1 MKLNYSN
8 LNEKLDEIRDK
19 IKKESESF
27 SSAVEKKY
35 DDDLKEKMGVKYQDH
50 LQEVFDREEYL

>member
-1 MKLNYSN
+1 MMLNYSN
-8 LNEKLDEIRDK
+8 LNEKLDEIKEK

-35 DDDLKEKMGVKYQDH
+35 DDEIKEKMGVKYEDH
-50 LQEVFDREEYL
+50 L